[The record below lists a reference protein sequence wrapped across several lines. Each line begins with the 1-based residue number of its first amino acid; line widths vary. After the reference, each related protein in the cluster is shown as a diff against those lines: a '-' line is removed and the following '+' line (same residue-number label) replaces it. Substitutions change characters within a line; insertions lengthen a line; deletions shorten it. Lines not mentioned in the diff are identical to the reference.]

1 MLTPVP
7 PPPPHHY
14 PPPPSQSPL
23 TTLQPLEPALLW
35 MPSPHPHTDGKTDA
49 YGRKSWTRMAQ
60 QMGDR
65 AQKRPQWVWC
75 QTQRTLPYTVSR
87 KIKPNSIV
95 RIPEGQCQS
104 NSLIRHIPPPPSK
117 ESKEVETEEGA
128 LDGSPKRVGGGPQV
142 VAQVSGM
149 YLDLSPQSAAN
160 PLTPRWESI
169 REHREEPRR
178 QSGCL
183 LLGEPAP
190 AFLEWG

>member
-1 MLTPVP
+1 MP
-7 PPPPHHY
+7 PPPP
-14 PPPPSQSPL
+14 PPPPPTPIPVPSHR
-23 TTLQPLEPALLW
+23 TPAL
-35 MPSPHPHTDGKTDA
+35 PSPHPHTDGKTDA
-49 YGRKSWTRMAQ
+49 YGRKSWTKMAQ
-60 QMGDR
+60 QVEDR

-75 QTQRTLPYTVSR
+75 QTQRTLPYTISR
-87 KIKPNSIV
+87 KIKTNSIV
-95 RIPEGQCQS
+95 WIPEGQGQS

-190 AFLEWG
+190 AFLE